1 MIARLRV
8 FAYLVSVL
16 AVACFFLVPSPNLAL
31 IGALLLQT
39 LAFVSIA
46 GRSAPDGMVL
56 TGITFLLVGAL
67 SADHPLIRGDF
78 FPEIRPWIM
87 VTGVGFI
94 IAGLLL
100 VIFRSYHKS
109 RTSY

>member
-1 MIARLRV
+1 MIARLRIY
-8 FAYLVSVL
+8 AYSISAL
-16 AVACFFLVPSPNLAL
+16 AVACFFLVPYPHVAI

-46 GRSAPDGMVL
+46 GKSAPDGIVL
-56 TGITFLLVGAL
+56 TGVTFLLVGAL

-78 FPEIRPWIM
+78 FPEIRPWIL
-87 VTGVGFI
+87 VTGAGFC

-100 VIFRSYHKS
+100 VIYRSYWHW
-109 RTSY
+109 RAGD